1 MNPGKP
7 PRGFSFQTEGGIAMK
22 HEKHFITHA
31 AKTQLP
37 AWIPNFLWWLR
48 ENETVKIDKGKQKFI
63 LSSTPDCQRIEYTQG
78 MPPKQKTVD
87 IPFENP
93 VEMTVYVINE
103 DNRSIMML
111 ENENR

>member
-1 MNPGKP
+1 
-7 PRGFSFQTEGGIAMK
+7 
-22 HEKHFITHA
+22 
-31 AKTQLP
+31 
-37 AWIPNFLWWLR
+37 
-48 ENETVKIDKGKQKFI
+48 
-63 LSSTPDCQRIEYTQG
+63 

-111 ENENR
+111 ENEEQIMAFAMWASTSYLIRTDNTK